1 MSVEKAKAYYSG
13 GSGCRKLNCA
23 QSIVQAFHEKFSV
36 SADATDTFAVYGG
49 GRAPEGECGALYA
62 AKTLLKNYPDRI
74 KGCEDILVSHAG
86 STKCREIR
94 SGRRLCCA
102 GCVEKIA
109 ECLDNIKL

>member
-13 GSGCRKLNCA
+13 LNGCRKLNCA
-23 QSIVQAFHEKFSV
+23 QSIVHAFQEKFSV
-36 SADATDTFAVYGG
+36 SADSVETFSIYGG

-62 AKTLLKNYPDRI
+62 VKTLLKNHPERI
-74 KGCEDILVSHAG
+74 KACEDILVSHAG

-94 SGRRLCCA
+94 SGRGLSCA

-109 ECLDNIKL
+109 ECLDNIRL